1 MSSGTFNIA
10 SYSDDWRSR
19 LLSTFAHT
27 PFTLSCAGRTIQCA
41 SVEGFWQGL
50 KWPEGSAD
58 RERVFGLW
66 ALEAKLASQGAPA
79 TTHVRFCGRDVVM
92 GSPEHHDLA
101 RLAIRAKL
109 EQNAEV
115 QRALEA
121 TDDLIFTH
129 ILLDE
134 TGAQYPDSLTLPASV
149 FCAIWTELR
158 RDWRLR
164 SGSTG
169 KEV

>member
-1 MSSGTFNIA
+1 VDQIPERSGTLNIA

-27 PFTLSCAGRTIQCA
+27 PFTLFCAAAPITCA

-58 RERVFGLW
+58 RERIFGMW
-66 ALEAKLASQGAPA
+66 ALEAKLAGLGAPA
-79 TTHVRFCGRDVVM
+79 TTHVRFCGRDLAI
-92 GSPEHHDLA
+92 GTSDHHDLA
-101 RLAIRAKL
+101 RLAMRAKL
-109 EQNAEV
+109 EQNLEV
-115 QRALEA
+115 QHALEA
-121 TDDLIFTH
+121 TDDLVLTH

-134 TGAQYPDSLTLPASV
+134 TGKPYPDSLTLPAAT

-158 RDWRLR
+158 HEWRSR
-164 SGSTG
+164 
-169 KEV
+169 VP